1 MLVSYQWLK
10 DYVDIDMD
18 PQELAD
24 KLTMVGLEVSSVTR
38 LGPNMEGVL
47 VGYVEHVDPHPNSDR
62 LSLCRVDIGKGEPLN
77 IVCGAPNVA
86 AGQKVPVAMIGTCL
100 PNGQKIEKAVIRK
113 VESHGMIC
121 SGDEMGLDGALLPK
135 DQQEGIMVLPED
147 SVVGDSVE
155 KTLNLDDTVF
165 EIDLTPNRADCMSIR
180 NIAREVGAIA
190 GLKLK
195 PLDLDFEESTD
206 ALTKDMISVEI
217 KDPDLCGRYVARV
230 VTGVTI
236 GPSPAWLQ
244 NRLRAVGVRPISNIV
259 DVTNFVMMEMGQPL
273 HAFDYR
279 FLEEKTIV
287 VRRAGE
293 GEKIITLDGQER
305 QLDENTLV
313 IADGKRPVAIAGI
326 MGGENSEIME
336 DTTTVLIESANFN
349 MVNIRRSSKRLGLR
363 SESSMRFEKGVNI
376 EGAREAADR
385 AAKLMAYLGGGRVA
399 SGVVDNYPRK
409 WTPVKIEL
417 NVQKV
422 NNLLDLNLSKEKIVD
437 LLESIDLKSDS
448 IGQDALLVTVP
459 PFRLDIEREIDLVEE
474 VARLYGYE
482 KIPLTIPEGDVGQQ
496 KMTWEQVLERK
507 CKEILT
513 GCGLTE
519 V

>member
-121 SGDEMGLDGALLPK
+121 SGDEMGLDAALLPK

-244 NRLRAVGVRPISNIV
+244 NR
-259 DVTNFVMMEMGQPL
+259 
-273 HAFDYR
+273 
-279 FLEEKTIV
+279 
-287 VRRAGE
+287 
-293 GEKIITLDGQER
+293 
-305 QLDENTLV
+305 
-313 IADGKRPVAIAGI
+313 
-326 MGGENSEIME
+326 
-336 DTTTVLIESANFN
+336 
-349 MVNIRRSSKRLGLR
+349 
-363 SESSMRFEKGVNI
+363 
-376 EGAREAADR
+376 
-385 AAKLMAYLGGGRVA
+385 
-399 SGVVDNYPRK
+399 
-409 WTPVKIEL
+409 
-417 NVQKV
+417 
-422 NNLLDLNLSKEKIVD
+422 
-437 LLESIDLKSDS
+437 
-448 IGQDALLVTVP
+448 
-459 PFRLDIEREIDLVEE
+459 
-474 VARLYGYE
+474 
-482 KIPLTIPEGDVGQQ
+482 
-496 KMTWEQVLERK
+496 
-507 CKEILT
+507 
-513 GCGLTE
+513 
-519 V
+519 